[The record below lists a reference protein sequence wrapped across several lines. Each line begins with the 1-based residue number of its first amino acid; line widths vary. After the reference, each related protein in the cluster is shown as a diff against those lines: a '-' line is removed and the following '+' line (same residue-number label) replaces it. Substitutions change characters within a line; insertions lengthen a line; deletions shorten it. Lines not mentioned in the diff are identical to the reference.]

1 MYKDW
6 LEAIASNRD
15 LKWLDLRVLLVLLA
29 NVQGTK
35 VEISQAEIA
44 RKLGMENSHV
54 SNCIKK
60 LVENGII
67 QKKYIA
73 GKFIGY
79 KFLISESNQV

>member
-6 LEAIASNRD
+6 LEKIAENRE
-15 LKWLDLRVLLVLLA
+15 LKWLDLRVLLMLLA
-29 NVQGTK
+29 NIQGATA
-35 VEISQAEIA
+35 EISQAAIA
-44 RKLGMENSHV
+44 RKLGMESSHV

-73 GKFIGY
+73 GKLIGY
-79 KFLISESNQV
+79 KFLIEE

>member
-6 LEAIASNRD
+6 LEKIASNRD
-15 LKWLDLRVLLVLLA
+15 LKWLDLRVLLILLA
-29 NVQGTK
+29 NVRGTN

-73 GKFIGY
+73 GKLIGY
-79 KFLISESNQV
+79 KFLIEE

>member
-6 LEAIASNRD
+6 LETIASNRD

-29 NVQGTK
+29 NVQGTN
-35 VEISQAEIA
+35 VEISLAAIA

-67 QKKYIA
+67 EKKYIA
-73 GKFIGY
+73 GKLIGY
-79 KFLISESNQV
+79 KFLIEE